1 MSETITERTA
11 GTDGKTTPRRVN
23 RISQLSDR
31 LRQIIQSGQ
40 IAIGQ
45 KLPTEAALT
54 AQYQVSRTVVREAIA
69 SLRSD
74 GLVESRQGAGVFVVS
89 IGEPESFGF
98 NRIDP
103 SRISSVIE
111 MLEVRTA
118 IEVEAAA
125 LASQRRS
132 PAQEEAIFEG
142 CEAIESLILSGSP
155 TTDADLAF
163 HLAIADATN
172 NGRFRELLT
181 LLGAH
186 VIPRRALQTT
196 GEERAPAEYLHQIQA
211 EHRQIA
217 KAISAQDETGARDA
231 MRRHL
236 KGGQARYRN
245 LLRGI

>member
-23 RISQLSDR
+23 RVSQLSDR

-118 IEVEAAA
+118 IEVEA
-125 LASQRRS
+125 
-132 PAQEEAIFEG
+132 G

-217 KAISAQDETGARDA
+217 KAISVQDETGARDA